1 MIMSLTALHEGV
13 RALAISA
20 LHHRH
25 LVALPASSAAGSRA
39 AGREAP
45 LLLLLVGLLQLD
57 VLPLMPAL
65 VAEEVAVRVEVAVA
79 LGAEVEPA
87 PVAVHDPGAHLDS
100 RRRQMHVA

>member
-45 LLLLLVGLLQLD
+45 LLLLLVLQLD

-100 RRRQMHVA
+100 SRPQMHVA